1 MTDQPPR
8 LYFDYI
14 DPLSLVL
21 EREVAALEAQG
32 LPSVRRY
39 GWELKPPPARLMST
53 SDPLW
58 QRRWDDAERLAQA
71 GGVALKRPA
80 LIPWTRKAHELAMH
94 ARAKDRFRETHD
106 ALFRAFLE
114 EGRDIGR
121 VDVLVGLAGEVGL
134 DPGEAKAVLD
144 VDRYTAEL
152 DGLRGDA
159 ERLGVRGVPTLLI
172 AGERI
177 EGVLPSEAL
186 RALLG
191 EI

>member
-1 MTDQPPR
+1 MIDQPPR
-8 LYFDYI
+8 FYFDYM
-14 DPLSLVL
+14 DPLSLML
-21 EREVAALEAQG
+21 EREIAALEGQG
-32 LPSVRRY
+32 VPSVRRY
-39 GWELKPPPARLMST
+39 GWELRPPPARLMST
-53 SDPLW
+53 DDPLW
-58 QRRWDDAERLAQA
+58 LGRWEEAERLART
-71 GGVALKRPA
+71 GGVTMKMPTL
-80 LIPWTRKAHELAMH
+80 LPWTRKAHELAMH
-94 ARAKDRFRETHD
+94 ARAKDRFREVHE

-121 VDVLVGLAGEVGL
+121 VDVLVGLAADVGL

-144 VDRYTAEL
+144 VDRYTAEI
-152 DGLRGDA
+152 DGIRGDA

-186 RALLG
+186 KALLG

>member
-14 DPLSLVL
+14 DPLSLIL
-21 EREVAALEAQG
+21 EREIAALEAEG
-32 LPSVRRY
+32 VPSVRRY
-39 GWELKPPPARLMST
+39 AWELRPPPARMMST
-53 SDPLW
+53 GDPLW
-58 QRRWDDAERLAQA
+58 LRRWEEAERLGQTA
-71 GGVALKRPA
+71 GMALKRPA
-80 LIPWTRKAHELAMH
+80 LVPWTRKAHELAMH
-94 ARAKDRFRETHD
+94 AGEKDLFRETHD
-106 ALFRAFLE
+106 ALLRAFLE

-121 VDVLVGLAGEVGL
+121 VDVLVGLAAEVGL
-134 DPGEAKAVLD
+134 DPSEAKAVLD